1 MLLQKLAAATAF
13 TSILGC
19 QLPAFA
25 SEILLNLDCVH
36 PTRGE
41 ETCEI
46 RFPNLSDTN
55 LWDVTWRDGQTDR
68 IRLVS
73 NNDIF
78 ITIWNPQMAQW
89 TDPASLGFCFDSKC
103 IHFEQSYFLA
113 EYWPD
118 QMSTDCFHPTYGNNI
133 CQVEYVPETD
143 GMRVY
148 WPDNSVDH
156 FLSEEPFRKWD
167 YSQNWWVEVTNVGFC
182 FEQKCLLIDQS
193 LMNAF

>member
-1 MLLQKLAAATAF
+1 MLLQKLAVATAL
-13 TSILGC
+13 TSVVGY
-19 QLPAFA
+19 QAPAFA

-36 PTRGE
+36 PTRGL

-55 LWDVTWRDGQTDR
+55 LWDVTWRDGRTDR

-73 NNDIF
+73 DDIF
-78 ITIWNPQMAQW
+78 INTWDPQTAQW
-89 TDPASLGFCFDSKC
+89 IDPASLGFCFDSKC
-103 IHFEQSYFLA
+103 IHFAQSDLLA
-113 EYWPD
+113 ENLPN
-118 QMSTDCFHPTYGNNI
+118 QISTDCFHPAYGTHV
-133 CQVEYVPETD
+133 CQAEYVPETD
-143 GMRVY
+143 GLRVY

-156 FLSEEPFRKWD
+156 FLAEEPFRKWD

-182 FEQKCLLIDQS
+182 FEQKCVLIDQS